1 MDLFNKYVEE
11 IKEDTKLDDFN
22 IKQVQ
27 LILPTK
33 KHYWATKLIIHK
45 KELNDLIKKRETLI
59 NSTADKLIETS
70 NVVISRATAL
80 NKVKQ
85 SDAIKKIDND
95 IQELN
100 YVIELLEKAEQIFKS
115 MSFDIKNIIEINKL
129 EQL

>member
-1 MDLFNKYVEE
+1 MNLFNKYVEE

-59 NSTADKLIETS
+59 NTTADKLIESS

-85 SDAIKKIDND
+85 SDAIKKIDDN

>member
-59 NSTADKLIETS
+59 NSTADKLIESS

-85 SDAIKKIDND
+85 SDAIKKIDNN

>member
-1 MDLFNKYVEE
+1 MNLFNKYVEE

-59 NSTADKLIETS
+59 NSTADKLIESS

-85 SDAIKKIDND
+85 SDAIKKIDDN

-100 YVIELLEKAEQIFKS
+100 YIIELLEKAEQIFKS